1 MSDAAQKVEARMHR
15 LENMISF
22 GKTCGFRT
30 IRYGDGKARVELT
43 VTEAVQNVNG
53 ALHGGCTAALV
64 DHVGTLAIVTADKEA
79 RPGVTTDLNVT
90 YMAPAPLGEVV
101 SADAE
106 VLKIGKVMAYVTVDV
121 RRADGVLVAQGRM
134 SKYQGG

>member
-1 MSDAAQKVEARMHR
+1 MDR
-15 LENMISF
+15 LQNMISF
-22 GKTCGFRT
+22 GSTCGFRAVSW
-30 IRYGDGKARVELT
+30 GEGKARVELT
-43 VTEAVQNVNG
+43 VSEAVQNVNG
-53 ALHGGCTAALV
+53 SLHGGCTAALV
-64 DHVGTLAIVTADKEA
+64 DHVGTLAIVTADKDA

-90 YMAPAPLGEVV
+90 YLAPAPVGQIVH
-101 SADAE
+101 ADAT